1 VGGCRSQAAP
11 LIVTSGLANEP
22 VQDTTTGYLQVQIT
36 DIPGGSSWI
45 LMNVEIGV
53 RIENA
58 RAVVRLAVVN
68 SGTTKQAVEALRAT
82 STPFTE

>member
-1 VGGCRSQAAP
+1 
-11 LIVTSGLANEP
+11 
-22 VQDTTTGYLQVQIT
+22 
-36 DIPGGSSWI
+36 
-45 LMNVEIGV
+45 MNVEIGV